1 MNCAQ
6 CREELVAHVEGLPG
20 ESAAGEVAAHLESCA
35 ACRAEHVEA
44 VRLQERL
51 LRAGR
56 PGLQVSL
63 EAPVMDRI
71 VRQQAF
77 TLRRTTMRKHKGIIK
92 VVLAA
97 AAVVV
102 VAVGIG
108 ALLSSSQSGYALAQ
122 TLEANKGIRWLHFR
136 EEPAGEGISEAWAQ
150 FGDDGELLRLRL
162 EFPKT
167 MDGAKTVVWQDG
179 KAEVWFKD
187 KKGAVVLSETMIV
200 RQFTQAFFDAEKVM
214 ERLHAAQATGRVE
227 IETEESSGP
236 DEPIRLTVTGSDK
249 PDLREVYLVDP
260 KTRLLTALERY
271 RKTEDGEYR
280 LLGRRSFLDYNKPF
294 DPEVFTLQL
303 PADVMRVDQTTQKVG
318 LEKGDMTDEQAAVE
332 IVRQFW
338 EAVGKKDYATAG
350 QLYEGI
356 PAEKI
361 KEAFAKTDSV
371 RILSLGKPY
380 PHANP
385 ATRFLC
391 VPYEVEQQ
399 NGAEKLTIK
408 GTANVREVYNHPER
422 RTIGG
427 GI

>member
-6 CREELVAHVEGLPG
+6 CREELVAHAEGLLG
-20 ESAAGEVAAHLESCA
+20 ESAAGEVAAHLKSCA
-35 ACRAEHVEA
+35 ACRAERVEV
-44 VRLQERL
+44 VRLQECL

-56 PGLQVSL
+56 PGLQVFL

-92 VVLAA
+92 GVLAA

-150 FGDDGELLRLRL
+150 FGDNGELLRLRL

-167 MDGAKTVVWQDG
+167 MDDAKTVVWQDG
-179 KAEVWFKD
+179 KAEIWFRD
-187 KKGAVVLSETMIV
+187 KKHTVVLSETMIV

-260 KTRLLTALERY
+260 
-271 RKTEDGEYR
+271 
-280 LLGRRSFLDYNKPF
+280 
-294 DPEVFTLQL
+294 
-303 PADVMRVDQTTQKVG
+303 
-318 LEKGDMTDEQAAVE
+318 
-332 IVRQFW
+332 
-338 EAVGKKDYATAG
+338 
-350 QLYEGI
+350 
-356 PAEKI
+356 
-361 KEAFAKTDSV
+361 
-371 RILSLGKPY
+371 
-380 PHANP
+380 
-385 ATRFLC
+385 
-391 VPYEVEQQ
+391 
-399 NGAEKLTIK
+399 
-408 GTANVREVYNHPER
+408 
-422 RTIGG
+422 
-427 GI
+427 